1 MASALLLFLF
11 LPQPPNISC
20 CGYVAGRPWPVESS
34 PSSKHKH
41 HGLRPPRPTS
51 KLIYV
56 RTVIGADLGA
66 VKKYTGMADC
76 LKKTVA
82 SNGFMSF
89 YSDIG
94 PSTIGIVVYRG
105 AQFSL
110 QDTLRAFSPYQKD
123 FTPIGLA
130 SKFAVAQLAVFVSG
144 VVSYPFDTMQRRL
157 QIEAPK
163 PAAEQMY
170 KGMPDCFA
178 KILKNEGPGGFFKGA
193 LASTLRGTGATL
205 VLIMYD
211 EIINAVTAD
220 QQQQRHNTKRPGG
233 RPRSHPQ
240 EARGH

>member
-56 RTVIGADLGA
+56 RTVVGADLGA

-89 YSDIG
+89 YSDTG
-94 PSTIGIVVYRG
+94 PSTTGIVVYRG

-110 QDTLRAFSPYQKD
+110 QDTLKAFSPYQKD

-144 VVSYPFDTMQRRL
+144 VVSYPFDTMQPVSYTHL
-157 QIEAPK
+157 
-163 PAAEQMY
+163 
-170 KGMPDCFA
+170 
-178 KILKNEGPGGFFKGA
+178 
-193 LASTLRGTGATL
+193 TLPTIYS
-205 VLIMYD
+205 V
-211 EIINAVTAD
+211 
-220 QQQQRHNTKRPGG
+220 
-233 RPRSHPQ
+233 
-240 EARGH
+240 

>member
-11 LPQPPNISC
+11 LPPNISC

-56 RTVIGADLGA
+56 RTVLGADLGA

-110 QDTLRAFSPYQKD
+110 QDTLRAFSPYL
-123 FTPIGLA
+123 PEGLHPHRPCLQVRRRPARRVCLWCCLIPVRHHAA
-130 SKFAVAQLAVFVSG
+130 SSPDRGLQAG
-144 VVSYPFDTMQRRL
+144 RRADVQGHARL
-157 QIEAPK
+157 
-163 PAAEQMY
+163 
-170 KGMPDCFA
+170 
-178 KILKNEGPGGFFKGA
+178 
-193 LASTLRGTGATL
+193 LRQG
-205 VLIMYD
+205 
-211 EIINAVTAD
+211 
-220 QQQQRHNTKRPGG
+220 
-233 RPRSHPQ
+233 PQ
-240 EARGH
+240 E